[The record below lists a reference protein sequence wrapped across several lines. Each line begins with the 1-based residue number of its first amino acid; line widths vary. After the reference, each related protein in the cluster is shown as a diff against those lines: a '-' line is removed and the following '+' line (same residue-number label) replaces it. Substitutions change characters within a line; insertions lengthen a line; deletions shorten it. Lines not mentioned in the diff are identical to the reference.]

1 MSIDNKMI
9 MDLAEQLG
17 FENSSVNEARRAAN
31 MAEAY
36 KNKDE
41 DELLDEILNFK
52 KAMKSDRAQFEKQL
66 KAIKALRVMMNDEQ
80 KARLDKIIR
89 LMEYED

>member
-1 MSIDNKMI
+1 MNINNKMI

-17 FENSSVNEARRAAN
+17 FENDSVSQARRAAD
-31 MAEAY
+31 MAEEY

-52 KAMKSDRAQFEKQL
+52 KAMKKDRAQFEKQL

-80 KARLDKIIR
+80 KARLDKVIR

>member
-1 MSIDNKMI
+1 MNINNKMI

-17 FENSSVNEARRAAN
+17 FENDSVSQARRAAD
-31 MAEAY
+31 MAEEY

-52 KAMKSDRAQFEKQL
+52 KAMKKDRAQFEKQL

-80 KARLDKIIR
+80 KARLDKVIR
-89 LMEYED
+89 LLEYED

>member
-1 MSIDNKMI
+1 MGIDNKMI

-17 FENSSVNEARRAAN
+17 FENSSVNEARRAAD